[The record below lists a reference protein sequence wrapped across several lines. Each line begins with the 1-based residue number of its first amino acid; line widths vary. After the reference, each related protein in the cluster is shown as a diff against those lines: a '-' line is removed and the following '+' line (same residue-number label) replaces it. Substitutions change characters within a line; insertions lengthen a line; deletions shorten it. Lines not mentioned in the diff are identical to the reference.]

1 MKKKAVTRVGA
12 IVLFLG
18 CILSGFDLCA
28 GLELSRLFTDHMV
41 MQRNM
46 QVPVWG
52 WAEPGEEIKVTIDKQ
67 EKKSTADKDGKWMVR
82 LDPMDTGTPRKMT
95 VKGKTETLEFNDILL
110 GEVWICGGQSNMEWK
125 LIVAKN
131 GKEETAAADYPE
143 VRFFSV
149 GNGTTPEGPV
159 ERLKDHYNPGEYKS
173 FWQACSPKS
182 IGSFSA
188 VGYFFG
194 RDLQRSL
201 KVPVGLIWNAWGA
214 TPAESWI
221 SREAMIADPDIKPLV
236 ERWDNTVKFAQT
248 PEGKKELEEVF
259 AEYEAKQKEARAKGE
274 WFWRSDAYQEPLK
287 KLSCPGT
294 FFNGRVNPLIPFAIR
309 GVIWYQGEG
318 NTGMGYAYRKLFPL
332 VIKDWR
338 NRWGQGDF
346 PFIFVQLA
354 NWSGNFP
361 KEPQQSEWAELRES
375 QLRTLSLPN
384 TAMAVAIDIGEAG
397 NIHPA
402 NKQDV
407 GKRLALAARGTVY
420 GEKIEYS
427 GPIYRDMKVDGDSIR
442 LSFDHVGGGLVAK
455 DGELKQFA
463 IAGEDQKFVWASA
476 RIDGNSVVV
485 HSDAVAKPVAVRY
498 AWATNPAGCNLYNKE
513 DLPASPF
520 RTDDWRGV
528 TTEKDYKSQMNKPI
542 SFKIKK

>member
-1 MKKKAVTRVGA
+1 MA
-12 IVLFLG
+12 ISLSLALF
-18 CILSGFDLCA
+18 ILGFDLFA
-28 GLELSRLFTDHMV
+28 GIELSKLFSDHMV
-41 MQRNM
+41 MQRNIP
-46 QVPVWG
+46 VPVWG
-52 WAEPGEEIKVTIDKQ
+52 WAEPGEEITVTIDKQ
-67 EKKSTADKDGKWMVR
+67 EKKAVAGKDGKWMVK
-82 LDPMDTGTPRKMT
+82 LDPMDVGAPRKMS
-95 VKGKTETLEFNDILL
+95 VKGKTDTLEFNDILL

-131 GKEETAAADYPE
+131 GKEEVAAADHPDI
-143 VRFFSV
+143 RIFQV
-149 GNGTTPEGPV
+149 GNGTTPDGPV
-159 ERLKDHYNPGEYKS
+159 ERLKDHYNPGEYKCS
-173 FWQACSPKS
+173 WQVCTPKS

-194 RDLQRSL
+194 RDLQQTL

-221 SREAMIADPDIKPLV
+221 SREVLMADPEMKFMI
-236 ERWDNTVKFAQT
+236 ERWDKTVQFAQT

-259 AEYEAKQKEARAKGE
+259 AEYDTKQKEARAKGE

-294 FFNGRVNPLIPFAIR
+294 FFNGRVNPLIPYAIR

-318 NTGMGYAYRKLFPL
+318 NTGMGYAYRNLFPL

-338 NRWGQGDF
+338 KRWNQGDF
-346 PFIFVQLA
+346 PFLFVQLA
-354 NWSGNFP
+354 NWSGGFP
-361 KEPQQSEWAELRES
+361 KDPQQSEWAELRES
-375 QLRTLSLPN
+375 QHKTLSLPN

-407 GKRLALAARGTVY
+407 GKRLALAARATVY

-427 GPIYRDMKVDGDSIR
+427 GPIYREMKVEGNSIR

-455 DGELKQFA
+455 EGELKQFA
-463 IAGEDQKFVWASA
+463 VAGADKKFVWAKA
-476 RIDGNSVVV
+476 KIDGDTVVV
-485 HSDAVAKPVAVRY
+485 SNDEVSNPVAVRY
-498 AWATNPAGCNLYNKE
+498 AWATNPAGCNLYNKD

-520 RTDDWRGV
+520 RTDDWTGV
-528 TTEKDYKSQMNKPI
+528 TTGKNYKSQLDKPV
-542 SFKIKK
+542 SFKLKK